1 MKFDLFSLYSTK
13 YAQWMSIAFILIFSI
28 FIIAEWCTLIF
39 SSVTK
44 PSLPQTAEEVKVMA
58 KQNSSTALLNSPL
71 FGVYVPNNLNETS
84 VKKSM
89 LNVTV
94 MGILFANKI
103 GDSQVI
109 IRSASG
115 DEKTYKSGD
124 KIPGGAVIKRIM
136 ASGILVEREGAL
148 ESLSLTK
155 SELIF
160 EPVAKPM
167 KGE

>member
-1 MKFDLFSLYSTK
+1 MKFDPSSLFSTK
-13 YAQWMSIAFILIFSI
+13 YAQWMSIVFILMFSLL
-28 FIIAEWCTLIF
+28 IIVEWSTLIF
-39 SSVTK
+39 SSITR
-44 PSLPQTAEEVKVMA
+44 PPLPAIAEEAHIMNK
-58 KQNSSTALLNSPL
+58 KNSSNALLHSAL
-71 FGVYVPNNLNETS
+71 FGVYVPNNLNDTS

-89 LNVTV
+89 LNVTLV
-94 MGILFANKI
+94 GILFANQI
-103 GDSQVI
+103 NESQVI

-115 DEKTYKSGD
+115 DERIYKLGD

-136 ASGILVEREGAL
+136 ASGILVEREGTL

-160 EPVAKPM
+160 EPVAKPL